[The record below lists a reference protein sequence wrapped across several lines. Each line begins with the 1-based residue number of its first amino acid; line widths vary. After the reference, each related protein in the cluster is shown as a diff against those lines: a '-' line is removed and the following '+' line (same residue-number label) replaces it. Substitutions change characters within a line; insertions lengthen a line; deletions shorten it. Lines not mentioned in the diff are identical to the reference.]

1 MTEKQKHKDLKKLV
15 LTKEMERK
23 DDRGWKSWFDLRNL
37 KKLKLKAKDKL
48 KATKWPPDDVL

>member
-23 DDRGWKSWFDLRNL
+23 TDLGWKSWFDLKNL

-48 KATKWPPDDVL
+48 KGSTKWKS

>member
-23 DDRGWKSWFDLRNL
+23 TDRSRKSWFDLKNI

>member
-23 DDRGWKSWFDLRNL
+23 TDRGWKSWFDLKNL
-37 KKLKLKAKDKL
+37 KKLKLKAKNKL

>member
-48 KATKWPPDDVL
+48 KATKWPSDDVL

>member
-15 LTKEMERK
+15 LTKEMEEK
-23 DDRGWKSWFDLRNL
+23 TGEGWKSWFDLKNL

-48 KATKWPPDDVL
+48 KNAYKMPS

>member
-23 DDRGWKSWFDLRNL
+23 DDRSWKSWFDLRNL

>member
-23 DDRGWKSWFDLRNL
+23 TTEVGSLGL
-37 KKLKLKAKDKL
+37 I
-48 KATKWPPDDVL
+48 